1 MKTRQLSHIFFTLFL
16 ASLFLT
22 TTILAGNA
30 LAASLKERM
39 KARLPQIIQLKTE
52 GIIGENN
59 RGFLELRHQNAA
71 ATTLISAE
79 NQDRQTVYN
88 AIAQQQHTIPKIVG
102 QRRAAQIAARAAAG
116 TWLQNSNGE
125 WYKK

>member
-1 MKTRQLSHIFFTLFL
+1 MKTRQLSHIFFTMFF
-16 ASLFLT
+16 ASLFFST
-22 TTILAGNA
+22 TLFAGNIP
-30 LAASLKERM
+30 AASLKERM
-39 KARLPQIIQLKTE
+39 KARLPQIIQLKTK

-59 RGFLELRHQNAA
+59 RGFLELRRHSSAA
-71 ATTLISAE
+71 ETLISAE

-88 AIAQQQHTIPKIVG
+88 AIAQQQHTSPDIVG

-116 TWLQNSNGE
+116 TWLQDGQDN

>member
-1 MKTRQLSHIFFTLFL
+1 MKTRQLSRIFFILL
-16 ASLFLT
+16 VSSLFLT
-22 TTILAGNA
+22 TSAFAGNA

-39 KARLPQIIQLKTE
+39 KARLPQITQLKAK

-59 RGFLELRHQNAA
+59 RGYLELRNQDTAA
-71 ATTLISAE
+71 AALISAE

-88 AIAQQQHTIPKIVG
+88 AIAKQQNTSPEIVG
-102 QRRAAQIAARAAAG
+102 QRRAAQITARAAAG
-116 TWLQNSNGE
+116 TWLQNGNGE

>member
-1 MKTRQLSHIFFTLFL
+1 MKTRQLSRIFFTMFF

-22 TTILAGNA
+22 TTLLAGNA

-39 KARLPQIIQLKTE
+39 KARLPQIIQLKAE

-59 RGFLELRHQNAA
+59 RGFLELRRQNSD

-88 AIAQQQHTIPKIVG
+88 AIAQQQHTSPDIVG
-102 QRRAAQIAARAAAG
+102 QRRAAQIAVRAVAG
-116 TWLQNSNGE
+116 TWLQNGNGE

>member
-1 MKTRQLSHIFFTLFL
+1 MKARQFSRIFFTLFL

-22 TTILAGNA
+22 STLLAGNA

-39 KARLPQIIQLKTE
+39 KARLPQIIQLKAE
-52 GIIGENN
+52 GLIGENN
-59 RGFLELRHQNAA
+59 RGYLELRNQNTTAA
-71 ATTLISAE
+71 ALISAE

-88 AIAQQQHTIPKIVG
+88 AIAQQQHANPEIVG
-102 QRRAAQIAARAAAG
+102 QRRAAQIAARAVTG
-116 TWLQNSNGE
+116 TWLQNGNGE